1 MNPRITPTTNPPKP
15 KNKCYFTPKKKKSF
29 KATTVWVRD
38 GLRQRHLGGVIMLTL
53 IFITIDLSLR
63 LSVSGWAWIRVELN
77 QLGNTILVVWSGA
90 GATSS
95 RWWSDG
101 LASLLALSLSLSLSL
116 RVCESKKAFEG
127 KWDVNDFLGQ
137 EAYFTV
143 KLYYFR
149 LYFTY
154 APKHAF
160 GLGVKYYPNSIYTQ
174 NKHNLNGTFKAL

>member
-1 MNPRITPTTNPPKP
+1 MKIFVTENTFCCSDHWTHESPQPPILQNLRTNVILPPK
-15 KNKCYFTPKKKKSF
+15 KKEKKSF

-116 RVCESKKAFEG
+116 SLFGCVSPKKHL
-127 KWDVNDFLGQ
+127 KVN
-137 EAYFTV
+137 EM
-143 KLYYFR
+143 
-149 LYFTY
+149 
-154 APKHAF
+154 
-160 GLGVKYYPNSIYTQ
+160 
-174 NKHNLNGTFKAL
+174 